1 LYQDPNQ
8 KRDIPAQV
16 RFEPVLDRILHKA
29 VNKSR
34 RQHATY
40 LYEVIEW
47 AVANGAIEELC
58 RTKNK
63 ISWVEAP
70 LEGRMLFERE
80 RLSPEANRKI
90 DRLMRVN
97 GWNLEK
103 ALNELG
109 IVGVANGATAF
120 LPLSCALDSKETKTS
135 LREGFEGLAQ

>member
-1 LYQDPNQ
+1 
-8 KRDIPAQV
+8 
-16 RFEPVLDRILHKA
+16 
-29 VNKSR
+29 
-34 RQHATY
+34 
-40 LYEVIEW
+40 
-47 AVANGAIEELC
+47 
-58 RTKNK
+58 
-63 ISWVEAP
+63 
-70 LEGRMLFERE
+70 MLFERE